1 MNVMTNLPTFS
12 DAVQAEALALARQK
26 IAGFAHGTNQWSDHP
41 AMSPDASHAVFRHIL
56 QLALQYTPLRMH
68 IIEAAKGGD
77 ADAIKVLRA
86 LLLECKATRTDMPTD
101 LIEYDMHVTAYGEPH
116 RQRRGRKKHRQQPG
130 RKKRSYLLRDL
141 CINMTVAAVV
151 DRCRLDPTG
160 RSPRRKSACA
170 IVAEAV
176 GMDYEAVRKIWQRY
190 GRNVAGWANS

>member
-1 MNVMTNLPTFS
+1 
-12 DAVQAEALALARQK
+12 
-26 IAGFAHGTNQWSDHP
+26 
-41 AMSPDASHAVFRHIL
+41 
-56 QLALQYTPLRMH
+56 MH

-77 ADAIKVLRA
+77 ADAIKILRA
-86 LLLECKATRTDMPTD
+86 LLLECKATRTDMPSD

-116 RQRRGRKKHRQQPG
+116 RHRPG

-151 DRCRLDPTG
+151 DRYRLDPTG
-160 RSPRRKSACA
+160 RSPRHKSACA

-190 GRNVAGWANS
+190 GRNVAGWAN